1 MRVLAVCLVAV
12 ASIGPGSQRGLVA
25 QPGPVTLGRAVVAL
39 TGPWAFHTGDD
50 PRWAD
55 PSFDDS
61 RWESVDLTAPANAH
75 DPDVGLTGYVRGW
88 TARGHAGYSGYAWYR
103 LHVVL
108 SRLAGD
114 SIALIG
120 PADVEDAYQFFV
132 NGTLVGGSGRF
143 SGPTPVVYG
152 AQPRMFQV
160 MLPAPRGAGAPE
172 STSVVVAVRV
182 WASPST
188 IAGAPGDAGGIHI
201 APAIGEAG
209 TIRARYRLQWLE
221 TFYGYVVEV
230 ALPLSFLVLVIMAC
244 SVYVTDG
251 RDPAYLWLSAALI
264 ATGIVRANQAF
275 FFWTQAESLDVF
287 AVVKEVV
294 FIPLALGAWMMA
306 WYAWFRPDAPVWL
319 PRAIGALTVLFALS
333 QLLATPYTT
342 LLVAPPVSAIFQQVS
357 IVLHLCFAAMLIV
370 IVAQGTRRV
379 GWDTLALVAVALV
392 AVGQFAYELSVL
404 HVPGIWFPFGVGVSR
419 AQFAYAAMDV
429 ALFALLLR
437 RHLLSA
443 RPAPAPAAAP

>member
-1 MRVLAVCLVAV
+1 MRALAGCLLAV
-12 ASIGPGSQRGLVA
+12 ASLGPGSRRALVA
-25 QPGPVTLGRAVVAL
+25 QPVPVTLGRAVVAL

-55 PSFDDS
+55 PAFDDS
-61 RWESVDLTAPANAH
+61 KWESVDLTAAANAH

-103 LHVVL
+103 LHVAVATADG
-108 SRLAGD
+108 AGD
-114 SIALIG
+114 SLALIG
-120 PADVEDAYQFFV
+120 PAFVEDAYQFFI
-132 NGTLVGGSGRF
+132 NGVLVGGSGRF
-143 SGPTPVVYG
+143 GGATPVVYG
-152 AQPRMFQV
+152 AQPRLFQV
-160 MLPAPRGAGAPE
+160 PLASVSRGAGAAE

-188 IAGAPGDAGGIHI
+188 VAGAPSDAGGIHI
-201 APAIGEAG
+201 APAIGEASA
-209 TIRARYRLQWLE
+209 IRARYRLQWLE

-230 ALPLSFLVLVIMAC
+230 ALPLSFLLLVIMAC
-244 SVYVTDG
+244 SLYVTDG

-264 ATGIVRANQAF
+264 ATGAVRANQAL
-275 FFWTQAESLDVF
+275 FFWTQVESVNVF

-306 WYAWFRPDAPVWL
+306 WYAWFRPRAPVRL
-319 PRAIGALTVLFALS
+319 PLVIGVLTALFVLS
-333 QLLATPYTT
+333 QLFAIPYSPPLIGQSVSHAFERVSVVLHVCYAA
-342 LLVAPPVSAIFQQVS
+342 LLV
-357 IVLHLCFAAMLIV
+357 V

-379 GWDTLALVAVALV
+379 GWDTLALIAVALV

-437 RHLLSA
+437 RHLESA
-443 RPAPAPAAAP
+443 RPASTA